1 MKRALIAFF
10 FAGFFASQSLSG
22 AELTAGA
29 YGEGL
34 KSSFTYF
41 YQGAY
46 LQFATKNNLYVA
58 AAAAPALWYSF
69 EEDKRLTFH
78 AMTKKIPKYMQI
90 SSDLA
95 PVFSFPIIP
104 VAFFTYGLKK
114 DDQVAVQFAK
124 ETFATMYLALV
135 ESAALSVIDIH
146 ERPKKDKLSQWE
158 TNFRGD
164 SSFPSGHV
172 VPYVAL
178 TLKTLQFYG
187 PYYAAIPGA
196 LFVATSLQRVRDGK
210 HYLSDVVGGFFL
222 TVFASEGVREAA
234 KNDSTSTAYRSL
246 FSNKYKVGYI
256 EHEGVIGPAVSFDW

>member
-1 MKRALIAFF
+1 MKRSLFTF
-10 FAGFFASQSLSG
+10 LFLSLASIHSLKA
-22 AELTAGA
+22 AELTTAG
-29 YGEGL
+29 YLDGL

-46 LQFATKNNLYVA
+46 LQFTAENNLYVA
-58 AAAAPALWYSF
+58 AAAAPSLWYSF
-69 EEDKRLTFH
+69 EEDKRITYH
-78 AMTKKIPKYMQI
+78 QMTKKIPKYMQI

-95 PVFSFPIIP
+95 PVLSFPIIP

-114 DDQVAVQFAK
+114 DDAVAVQFAK

-187 PYYAAIPGA
+187 PYYAIAPGA
-196 LFVATSLQRVRDGK
+196 LFLATSIQRVRDGK

-222 TVFASEGVREAA
+222 TVFASEGVRKAA
-234 KNDSTSTAYRSL
+234 QNDNTTSTYKSL
-246 FSNKYKVGYI
+246 FNNNYRIGYI
-256 EHEGVIGPAVSFDW
+256 QHQGVIGPAVNFDW